1 MARGGVCL
9 SSRGATAARI
19 LAAALALVAVGAAAG
34 FGVRAYQKWRVQE
47 EFEAQ
52 RRLAKQAERKLSAAG
67 IALRGAIS
75 ALYRHETDS
84 ALSLLKEAEAHD
96 PNNGYTRY
104 LRAIAL
110 AEDGRPQEVPAALSE
125 ATQWDWTDYSHTLGI
140 PSRAEMQRERDLL
153 RRGGD
158 DLCAALS
165 SAGPPAAFEALGNLR
180 TAGLRLAALRPAS
193 TLHLQRG
200 AQLRVSASEA
210 AVQVAR
216 QARDESADRWWS
228 GRNRLDRD
236 WAEQVRGEAR
246 SFIAGLVGTREF
258 DQDAWASRLRAEEQ
272 LVATLCDQAPE

>member
-1 MARGGVCL
+1 MTRGGAGL
-9 SSRGATAARI
+9 RDRGATAARI
-19 LAAALALVAVGAAAG
+19 VAAALALVAVGAAAG
-34 FGVRAYQKWRVQE
+34 FGTRAYQKWRARE
-47 EFEAQ
+47 ELEAQ
-52 RRLAKQAERKLSAAG
+52 RRLAEQAERELSAAG

-75 ALYRHETDS
+75 DLYRHEADS
-84 ALSLLKEAEAHD
+84 ALDLLEEAEDHD

-110 AEDGRPQEVPAALSE
+110 AEEGRSQEVPTALSE

-165 SAGPPAAFEALGNLR
+165 SAGPPAAFEALGDLR
-180 TAGLRLAALRPAS
+180 TAGLRLAGLRPAS

-210 AVQVAR
+210 AVRVAR
-216 QARDESADRWWS
+216 QARDASAVRWWS
-228 GRNRLDRD
+228 ERNRLDRD
-236 WAEQVRGEAR
+236 WAEQVRREAR
-246 SFIAGLVGTREF
+246 SFIAGLVGMREF
-258 DQDAWASRLRAEEQ
+258 DQYAWASRLRAEEQ
-272 LVATLCDQAPE
+272 LIVTLCDQAPE